1 MTDFMGEEIPVFD
14 IADYYLPNNTQ
25 NMLVNN
31 NRFGDALAD
40 FFSTLAHNITKNNT
54 EPDYTLVLQR
64 GHGFATLA
72 TSIEQAVY
80 CAVYTTWNAE
90 VQAMA
95 LEVQNGY
102 GANSKEIKYLSAR
115 EAADCV
121 AMNDA
126 GLLKDWPV

>member
-1 MTDFMGEEIPVFD
+1 M
-14 IADYYLPNNTQ
+14 
-25 NMLVNN
+25 
-31 NRFGDALAD
+31 
-40 FFSTLAHNITKNNT
+40 
-54 EPDYTLVLQR
+54 LQR

-80 CAVYTTWNAE
+80 HAVYTTWIAE
-90 VQAMA
+90 VQATA

-102 GANSKEIKYLSAR
+102 GANPKEIEYLSAR

-126 GLLKDWPV
+126 GFLKDWLVWVAQTEVDPLYKNDLM